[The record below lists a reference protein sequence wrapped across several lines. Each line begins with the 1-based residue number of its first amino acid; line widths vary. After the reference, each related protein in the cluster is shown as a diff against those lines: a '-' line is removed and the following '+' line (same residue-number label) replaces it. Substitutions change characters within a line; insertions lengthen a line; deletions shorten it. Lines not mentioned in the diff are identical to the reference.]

1 MGAEV
6 LPALLL
12 LIGFGLA
19 IGPAIQHDN
28 EQPIQVT
35 GKARK

>member
-19 IGPAIQHDN
+19 IGPAVQHDKQLK
-28 EQPIQVT
+28 EQQ
-35 GKARK
+35 